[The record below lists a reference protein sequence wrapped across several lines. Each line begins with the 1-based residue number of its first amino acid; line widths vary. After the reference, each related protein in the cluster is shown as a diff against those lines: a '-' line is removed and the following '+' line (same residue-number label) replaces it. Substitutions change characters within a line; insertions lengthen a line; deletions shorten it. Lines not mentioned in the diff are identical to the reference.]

1 MTFYDD
7 IVKHPSFALIDPII
21 FEWVKKNKLSIHTD
35 CRKEEEMRM
44 VIIKDTKGDRFQ
56 IDFGIPIN
64 NEVKVYAW
72 NCKSKPHNQLLK
84 EWNVKITDL
93 EPILEEALETVK
105 RWMYQPEVT
114 QAKHTYLTKKLKKT
128 KID

>member
-21 FEWVKKNKLSIHTD
+21 FEWAEKNNLHIHTD
-35 CRKEEEMRM
+35 CRKEEEIRM

-56 IDFGIPIN
+56 IGFEIPTN
-64 NEVKVYAW
+64 NEVRVYAW
-72 NCKSKPHNQLLK
+72 NYKSKPHNQLLK
-84 EWNVKITDL
+84 EWNVKIADL
-93 EPILEEALETVK
+93 EPILEIALGTVK
-105 RWMYQPEVT
+105 RWMFSPT
-114 QAKHTYLTKKLKKT
+114 HTFLVKKLLKT